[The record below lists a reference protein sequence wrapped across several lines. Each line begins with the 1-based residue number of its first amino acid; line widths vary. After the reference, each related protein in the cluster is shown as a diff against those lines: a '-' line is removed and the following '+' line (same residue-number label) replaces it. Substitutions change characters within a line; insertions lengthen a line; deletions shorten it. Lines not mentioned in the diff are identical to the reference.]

1 MAIFG
6 FMVLRSLYQARAYIA
21 LFISHSPQGNKPT
34 EKNEILRGFPQR
46 SLRSLWQKSDETNP
60 QFMTA
65 FSILPGLL
73 VSPGNGRN
81 V

>member
-1 MAIFG
+1 MAI
-6 FMVLRSLYQARAYIA
+6 YQARAYIA

-65 FSILPGLL
+65 FSIACVRRTPR
-73 VSPGNGRN
+73 VAIYK
-81 V
+81 

>member
-1 MAIFG
+1 MA
-6 FMVLRSLYQARAYIA
+6 LYQARAYIA

-65 FSILPGLL
+65 FSIILF
-73 VSPGNGRN
+73 
-81 V
+81 